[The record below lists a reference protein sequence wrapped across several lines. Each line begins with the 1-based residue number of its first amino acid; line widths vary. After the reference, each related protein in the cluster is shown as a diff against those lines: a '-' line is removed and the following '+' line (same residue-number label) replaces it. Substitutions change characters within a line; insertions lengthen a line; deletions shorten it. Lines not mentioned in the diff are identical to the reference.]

1 MITQSNSQIFTNTV
15 FGTSTDQTVN
25 ELVDKNLATQ
35 ETYLSSS
42 SYSNMSTQLPRV
54 PSNQRVAK
62 GS

>member
-1 MITQSNSQIFTNTV
+1 MSTQSNSQIFSNSI
-15 FGTSTDQTVN
+15 FGTGTDKTSI
-25 ELVDKNLATQ
+25 ELINTDLTTQ

-42 SYSNMSTQLPRV
+42 SYSNMSTKLPRV

>member
-1 MITQSNSQIFTNTV
+1 MTLESNSKIFTDTV
-15 FGTSTDQTVN
+15 YGTGTDATAADLT
-25 ELVDKNLATQ
+25 EKERTTQ

-42 SYSNMSTQLPRV
+42 NYSNMSTRVPRV

>member
-1 MITQSNSQIFTNTV
+1 MTTESNSKIFTDTV
-15 FGTSTDQTVN
+15 FGLSTDATSAA
-25 ELVDKNLATQ
+25 LVEKDRSTQ

-42 SYSNMSTQLPRV
+42 SYSNMSTRVPRV

>member
-1 MITQSNSQIFTNTV
+1 MNIESNSKIFTDTV
-15 FGTSTDQTVN
+15 FGVGTDQTSTD
-25 ELVDKNLATQ
+25 LVAKDTNTQ

-42 SYSNMSTQLPRV
+42 SYSNMSTRLPRV

>member
-1 MITQSNSQIFTNTV
+1 MTTESNSQIFTDTV
-15 FGTSTDQTVN
+15 YGIGTDATSADLTDKERT
-25 ELVDKNLATQ
+25 TQ

-42 SYSNMSTQLPRV
+42 SYSNMSTQLRRV

>member
-1 MITQSNSQIFTNTV
+1 MITQSNSHILTHTV

>member
-1 MITQSNSQIFTNTV
+1 MTIESNSKIFTDTV
-15 FGTSTDQTVN
+15 FGLSTDATSAA
-25 ELVDKNLATQ
+25 LVEKDRTTQ

-42 SYSNMSTQLPRV
+42 SYSNMGTELPRV

>member
-1 MITQSNSQIFTNTV
+1 MTTESNSKIFTDTV
-15 FGTSTDQTVN
+15 YGTSTDSTSADLT
-25 ELVDKNLATQ
+25 EKERTTQ

-42 SYSNMSTQLPRV
+42 SYSNMSTRLPRV

>member
-1 MITQSNSQIFTNTV
+1 MTTESNSKIFTDTV
-15 FGTSTDQTVN
+15 YGTSTNATSV
-25 ELVDKNLATQ
+25 ELADKERTTQ

-42 SYSNMSTQLPRV
+42 SYSNMSTQIPRV

>member
-1 MITQSNSQIFTNTV
+1 MTLESNSKIFTDTV
-15 FGTSTDQTVN
+15 FGVGTDQTSTD
-25 ELVDKNLATQ
+25 LVDKDTSTQ

>member
-1 MITQSNSQIFTNTV
+1 MTLESNSKIFTDTV
-15 FGTSTDQTVN
+15 FGVGSNRSAADLT
-25 ELVDKNLATQ
+25 EKNTATQ

-42 SYSNMSTQLPRV
+42 SYSNMSTRLPRV

>member
-1 MITQSNSQIFTNTV
+1 MTTESNSKIFTDTV
-15 FGTSTDQTVN
+15 FGLSTNASSADLTKK
-25 ELVDKNLATQ
+25 ETTTQ

-42 SYSNMSTQLPRV
+42 SYSNMGTRVPRV

>member
-1 MITQSNSQIFTNTV
+1 MTLESNSKIFTSTV
-15 FGTSTDQTVN
+15 FGTGTSASAADLTAKDRT
-25 ELVDKNLATQ
+25 TQ

-42 SYSNMSTQLPRV
+42 IVSNLSTRVPKV